1 VKKVPLR
8 VINEKLED
16 GKEFVFDYGEVILK
30 ALNAGGLQGVT
41 VEAMRNRI
49 KVIDKVEQARKEEQ
63 DYILL
68 EEVEHTT
75 LLEQVK
81 VFPFARVFRSAV
93 QLLDEIEH
101 AADVEVAEVKDAD
114 SEA

>member
-1 VKKVPLR
+1 LR
-8 VINEKLED
+8 VIKETLED

-49 KVIDKVEQARKEEQ
+49 KVIDKVEQARKGGIDHVLFEETE
-63 DYILL
+63 LS
-68 EEVEHTT
+68 T
-75 LLEQVK
+75 LQEQVK
-81 VFPFARVFRSAV
+81 VFPFSRVFRSAV